1 MYSPVCFSYWISGL
15 QSEVSST
22 TYESEL
28 NGKSFGG
35 KYDGSQIEEAVS
47 AQVVSKMH
55 AIITNMFSL
64 KYMSEIGFHLFN
76 IQRILYYIG
85 LMTISIYLPNMIHL
99 QPATNIDSTRIR

>member
-1 MYSPVCFSYWISGL
+1 MFFFNKIWISGL
-15 QSEVSST
+15 QSEVFST
-22 TYESEL
+22 TYESEH

-35 KYDGSQIEEAVS
+35 EYHGSQIEKSVS

-85 LMTISIYLPNMIHL
+85 LMTISIYLPNMIQL